1 MEQIAPKLASAAKI
15 LGLLLIIATAVN
27 LKINLWGN
35 SGISLEEYATIFS
48 SVLLLII
55 AYFASKK
62 RQVVKLT
69 DNLSLEEQF
78 AQLES
83 TPTNFASVAITN
95 TNQSIH
101 TKGIIDSILGA
112 KAQVNEQRISQA
124 IDTLSKGDFG
134 QVAQS
139 MAEQLPAPHKN
150 AEMVVESPVT
160 DATNNDFST
169 VANLPRP
176 KITGNIDAPA
186 PDLPNTKIN
195 SITAIEYS
203 APKSQSVADANDLI
217 AEETG
222 ELIQDYEYVIK
233 SGAPDLPDI
242 DELF

>member
-15 LGLLLIIATAVN
+15 LGSLLIIATAVN

-48 SVLLLII
+48 SVLMFII

-83 TPTNFASVAITN
+83 TPTKFAGVEITN
-95 TNQSIH
+95 SNQSIH
-101 TKGIIDSILGA
+101 TKGIIDSILGE
-112 KAQVNEQRISQA
+112 KARVNEQRISQA

-139 MAEQLPAPHKN
+139 MADQLPAPHKN
-150 AEMVVESPVT
+150 TEMVVESPVT
-160 DATNNDFST
+160 SATSNDFST
-169 VANLPRP
+169 VASLPQP
-176 KITGNIDAPA
+176 KITGNFDAPA
-186 PDLPNTKIN
+186 QDFPNTKID
-195 SITAIEYS
+195 SITAINYS
-203 APKSQSVADANDLI
+203 TTKSQSVADANDLI
-217 AEETG
+217 AEG
-222 ELIQDYEYVIK
+222 NDKPIQDYEQVIK
-233 SGAPDLPDI
+233 SEVPDLPDI